1 MLRRTTLPGLTAL
14 TLACGAA
21 IAATAVSA
29 TAVSA
34 TAVSACYVL
43 CLKTGKQA
51 IPSPNGFS
59 RPAVP

>member
-29 TAVSA
+29 TAVA
-34 TAVSACYVL
+34 ACYVL

-51 IPSPNGFS
+51 IPSPNGFP

>member
-21 IAATAVSA
+21 IAA